1 VKLRTNTM
9 YDTVLVPTDGS
20 DHAIRAAEHGSYLA
34 NLFDATVH
42 VVSVRD
48 VDAVDHRVESD
59 DDEEAT
65 TEGEAEAAA
74 AIDTV
79 TGVLDGT
86 VEVETAVLRGTPE
99 EAILGYADENG
110 IDLLA
115 MGTHGRTGVHRYVTG
130 SVTESVV
137 RHASVPVLTVRAVE
151 ESRVGGSYDDV
162 LVPTDGSDEA
172 GSAVEHG
179 LAIAKQAEATVHAVN
194 VVDVAGLGASPEY
207 TMPTSVLA
215 DLESGGES
223 AAEAIA
229 ARARDAGLQAR
240 TAVRHGS
247 PAWELL
253 DYAAT
258 VDVDLIAMGTAGRSG
273 IDRFLLGSTTER
285 LIRHADVPVVAVNVG
300 HLGPE

>member
-1 VKLRTNTM
+1 M

-34 NLFDATVH
+34 VLFDATVH
-42 VVSVRD
+42 VVS
-48 VDAVDHRVESD
+48 ASD
-59 DDEEAT
+59 PDDIDNRAAGGDDEAAA

-79 TGVLDGT
+79 TGVLGET
-86 VEVETAVLRGTPE
+86 VEVETAVLEGAPE
-99 EAILGYADENG
+99 EAILGYADEND

-137 RHASVPVLTVRAVE
+137 RDANAPVLTVRSVE
-151 ESRVGGSYDDV
+151 DSRVDGSYDDV

-172 GSAVEHG
+172 GRAVEHG
-179 LAIAKQAEATVHAVN
+179 LAIAAEAGATVHVVN

-207 TMPTSVLA
+207 TMPTSVLS
-215 DLESGGES
+215 DLESSGES
-223 AAEAIA
+223 AADAIA
-229 ARARDAGLQAR
+229 ARARDAGLEAR

-247 PAWELL
+247 PGWELL
-253 DYAAT
+253 DYAAEFEI
-258 VDVDLIAMGTAGRSG
+258 DLITMGTAGRSG

-285 LIRHADVPVVAVNVG
+285 LIRHADVPVVAVNAG
-300 HLGPE
+300 RPGSE